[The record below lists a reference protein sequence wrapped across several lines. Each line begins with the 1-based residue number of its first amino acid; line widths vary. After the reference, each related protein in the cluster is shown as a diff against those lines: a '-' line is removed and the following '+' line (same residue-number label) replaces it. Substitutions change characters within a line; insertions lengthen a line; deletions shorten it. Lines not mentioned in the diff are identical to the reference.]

1 MKVES
6 VTFLTLLGIGCVLS
20 YCPIPSRPINM
31 KFKNSVETN
40 ANYNIGDT
48 IEYLCLPGYRKTYIC

>member
-20 YCPIPSRPINM
+20 CCTIPSRPINM
-31 KFKNSVETN
+31 KFKNSAETN
-40 ANYNIGDT
+40 ANSNLIT
-48 IEYLCLPGYRKTYIC
+48 T